1 MKTLDELNVQHDVVI
16 LEHEFT
22 SCSFTLRK
30 EIFIVI
36 DSRLS
41 QSDKLEDV
49 ARLLNKI

>member
-1 MKTLDELNVQHDVVI
+1 MKKLDELNMQHDVVI
-16 LEHEFT
+16 LDHEFT
-22 SCSFTLRK
+22 SCSFTFRK

>member
-1 MKTLDELNVQHDVVI
+1 MKTLDELNVKHDIVI
-16 LEHEFT
+16 LEHELT
-22 SCSFTLRK
+22 SCSFTLKK
-30 EIFIVI
+30 EVFIVI

>member
-1 MKTLDELNVQHDVVI
+1 MKKLDELNMQHDVVI

-41 QSDKLEDV
+41 RSEKLEDV

>member
-1 MKTLDELNVQHDVVI
+1 MKKLDELNMQHDVVI

-22 SCSFTLRK
+22 SCSFVLKRET
-30 EIFIVI
+30 FIVI

-41 QSDKLEDV
+41 RSEKLEDI

>member
-1 MKTLDELNVQHDVVI
+1 MKKLDELNMQHDVVI

-41 QSDKLEDV
+41 QSDKLEDF

>member
-1 MKTLDELNVQHDVVI
+1 MKKLDELNMQHDVVM

-22 SCSFTLRK
+22 SCSFTLKR

-41 QSDKLEDV
+41 QNEKLEDL